1 MFSRDRFGYFEYA
14 PSNVPFDDRGAQY
27 FRDVFT
33 DESIRRSFTSRF
45 SNLINSSADATKSSE
60 AGQNESAS
68 ATAKDE
74 PQNQDEDQKK
84 SSREESEG
92 ASRGPSTTST
102 SELRALEVCTKE
114 GLLVSEAS
122 AAHSERVS
130 SDQQPTLT
138 SAPQLESKEA
148 PSNEATSIADRLL
161 EKLANSEM
169 SAEEPTGLRLS
180 LRIPGGSGAPAG
192 PSAGH
197 SGRGGRNSLFNKLTA
212 KKMLSARD
220 ISRISAAE
228 NATRAAA
235 SASASAIDQQT
246 TSAVSPSATSPS
258 GYGARKQRKI
268 APKRIPGPSDSSP
281 NVYQRQLSKT
291 IESCQSNLLN
301 SPSKRPLVTRLRDP
315 SGSATASASADASDS
330 TVPKSNSSN
339 GAPPPQSTA
348 AAALTA
354 MPPRKRHLLLSSAAT
369 AGTVIS
375 DGSGAAEPASHSSS
389 ALDATASATS
399 DQSAAPTSTTLIDA
413 SGIGAPSPKRAAR
426 SFGDNSPFAFSSAQ
440 AAPAIP
446 PNNGLSDGIQ
456 NHMKSLVSHYSLRQ

>member
-1 MFSRDRFGYFEYA
+1 M
-14 PSNVPFDDRGAQY
+14 PFDERSAQY

-45 SNLINSSADATKSSE
+45 SNLINPSADAAKSSE

-68 ATAKDE
+68 ASAKDE

-84 SSREESEG
+84 SSRVESEG
-92 ASRGPSTTST
+92 ASRGPSTTS
-102 SELRALEVCTKE
+102 EFRALETKECTKE
-114 GLLVSEAS
+114 GLLVSETS

-130 SDQQPTLT
+130 SDQKPTLT
-138 SAPQLESKEA
+138 SAPQPESKEA

-169 SAEEPTGLRLS
+169 SAEERTPTGLRLS

-228 NATRAAA
+228 SATRAAA
-235 SASASAIDQQT
+235 SASASASDQQT
-246 TSAVSPSATSPS
+246 TSAASPSATSPS

-268 APKRIPGPSDSSP
+268 APKRIPGTSDSSP
-281 NVYQRQLSKT
+281 NMYQRQLSKT
-291 IESCQSNLLN
+291 IESCQSNLLS

-315 SGSATASASADASDS
+315 SGSGSATASADASDS

-348 AAALTA
+348 ALTA

-369 AGTVIS
+369 VTNG
-375 DGSGAAEPASHSSS
+375 GSGAAEPASHSSS
-389 ALDATASATS
+389 ALSDPSASATS
-399 DQSAAPTSTTLIDA
+399 DTSAAPTSTKLIDV

-426 SFGDNSPFAFSSAQ
+426 SFGDNSPVAFSSAQ

-446 PNNGLSDGIQ
+446 PNGLPDGIQ
-456 NHMKSLVSHYSLRQ
+456 NQMKSLVSDC